1 MKFNQFKKKHKYL
14 KENEDYDYT
23 IEHKNDLFD
32 RSIIKNRPFLDR
44 PGKIK
49 FAKKHASADRPLHKL
64 NNFTKETD
72 FCQCCNL
79 PCETKGIIEPF
90 KICDSTDNFSQCGL
104 GISLY
109 FYFFRFMILCLF
121 LVFLILGLPLM
132 IFNNYYSNELS
143 LVCNSNKNNE
153 NLTLCEKHMDYN
165 QYSNNTFYISIPFSI
180 DNIYSYLDFSVKN
193 TGTDKNVLKTI
204 ICYGILNFY
213 CILVLFIINI
223 YFLILVK
230 QKIRMEKITICSP
243 SDYTLFISN
252 LNNSLYYY
260 EDYCISKKKIIYDD
274 REKFKD
280 FLNFLKNKVL
290 YTRKKSEDIYDINFC
305 YKLKDFMIAA
315 NNVQNIN
322 YKLLQIV
329 NNKKQKERNMRM
341 GLYGEKRK
349 YFEFIL
355 GCICSKGISIKRL
368 LKDREIN
375 QRKLNY
381 LLKSSKALTVNNF
394 TGSIFLTFNT
404 IQQKEEYYNLY
415 PHYILDTIILFF
427 KESKYYFCRCFINEK
442 SKKKFF
448 MRKNIKVYTAPEPED
463 VIWENIEYDKW
474 FRFKRGLLIYF
485 ISICL
490 LLISFVIILILTF
503 LKEYLIKNHIN
514 SYFVIKYGISLLIT
528 GVINGLN
535 QIFYLLLDELTKKE
549 KQTSMTNYYLSFSI
563 KLTLFTFN
571 TSGIIPLVSNYFE
584 NELKHNEFLVD
595 NYLIIFLSNSFLT
608 PLLWTFDV
616 RYIYNR
622 IKIYLLERKKEP
634 DKHHNMTQRELNE
647 LYQLADMKI
656 AYKYSYLARTT
667 LLTLFCIHI
676 FPLGII
682 ISIIGFGFGYFL
694 ELFNFTHIYSKPEMI
709 NEKICLFYME
719 YFTIYISVFILGD
732 LIFAKSIFS
741 SEVWVV
747 VNLIIFLILSI
758 LPYTKL
764 LNFNCL
770 KLNSKYI
777 NDTNIEDV
785 YFSFYN
791 DYQRQN
797 PITKIDGLKNYI
809 NKLRINGYISQK
821 VYNFSYM
828 NIDTINVM
836 ELYYRSK
843 MNRNIVQS
851 QQALANRST
860 IKNKKIK
867 PQIINGSTAKD
878 KNIILSG
885 SSIYDEQLTNLLK
898 QSIYNQRF
906 GSNLDEL
913 NKILNNK
920 EIFNS
925 NNTDLLSDKSKK
937 NSEEESKSDRSETIE
952 KNKDYILRQYNYPLL
967 LNISN
972 NIGMGDLGILSE
984 KQKEKLNA
992 LTQLHGIKESLE
1004 INENDSDH
1012 QEIKRDKDYYGVDY
1026 DIYSSRES
1034 PSSSFSQNKNNQKDS
1049 ILIEMTDLSDE
1060 NNKNKYK
1067 HRYNYEMS
1075 DINGKEENLKKKE
1088 NKNKKK
1094 NNNNKVIIDG
1104 SNNTLKEY
1112 FLNLTKNNDDSDI
1125 DDDEDD

>member
-1 MKFNQFKKKHKYL
+1 MKFNHLQKKHKYL
-14 KENEDYDYT
+14 KENEDADYS
-23 IEHKNDLFD
+23 IEHKNDLVD

-49 FAKKHASADRPLHKL
+49 FAKKHASADRPLYKL
-64 NNFTKETD
+64 KNFTKETD

-90 KICDSTDNFSQCGL
+90 KICDSTDDFSQCGL

-121 LVFLILGLPLM
+121 LVFLILGLPLI
-132 IFNNYYSNELS
+132 IFNNYYSNQLS
-143 LVCNSNKNNE
+143 LVCNSNKYSE
-153 NLTLCEKHMDYN
+153 NFTICEKHIDYN
-165 QYSNNTFYISIPFSI
+165 QYSNNTFFISIPFSI
-180 DNIYSYLDFSVKN
+180 DNIYSYLDFSVKT

-213 CILVLFIINI
+213 CILILFIINF

-230 QKIRMEKITICSP
+230 QKIRKEKSNICSP

-252 LNNSLYYY
+252 LNNCLYYY
-260 EDYCISKKKIIYDD
+260 DDYCISKKKIIYDEK
-274 REKFKD
+274 EKFKD
-280 FLNFLKNKVL
+280 FLNFLKNKIL
-290 YTRKKSEDIYDINFC
+290 FTRKNSGDIYDINFC
-305 YKLKDFMIAA
+305 YKLKDFMISA
-315 NNVQNIN
+315 NNVQSIN

-329 NNKKQKERNMRM
+329 NNKAQKEKNMKL

-349 YFEFIL
+349 YFEIFL
-355 GCICSKGISIKRL
+355 GCFCSKGISIKRL
-368 LKDREIN
+368 LKNREIN

-381 LLKSSKALTVNNF
+381 LLKRSKALTKYNF

-427 KESKYYFCRCFINEK
+427 KESRYYFCRCFINEK

-448 MRKNIKVYTAPEPED
+448 RRKNIKVYTAPEPED

-474 FRFKRGLLIYF
+474 FRFRRGLLIYF
-485 ISICL
+485 ISFCL
-490 LLISFVIILILTF
+490 LLISFVIIISLTF
-503 LKEYLIKNHIN
+503 LKDYLIKNKIN
-514 SYFVIKYGISLLIT
+514 SYFIIKYGVSLLIT

-535 QIFYLLLDELTKKE
+535 QIFYSLLDELTKKE
-549 KQTSMTNYYLSFSI
+549 KQISMTNYYLSFSV
-563 KLTLFTFN
+563 KLTLFTFT
-571 TSGIIPLVSNYFE
+571 TSGIIPLVSNFFE
-584 NELKHNEFLVD
+584 NGLKHNEFLVD
-595 NYLIIFLSNSFLT
+595 NYLIIFLCNSFLT
-608 PLLWTFDV
+608 PLLWTFDIK
-616 RYIYNR
+616 YIYNR
-622 IKIYLLERKKEP
+622 IKIFLLEKKKDP
-634 DKHHNMTQRELNE
+634 DKHHNMTQRELNK
-647 LYQLADMKI
+647 LYQLANMKI
-656 AYKYSYLARTT
+656 AYKYSYVARTI
-667 LLTLFCIHI
+667 LLTLFCISI
-676 FPLGII
+676 FPFGII
-682 ISIIGFGFGYFL
+682 ISIIGLGFGYFL

-719 YFTIYISVFILGD
+719 YFTIYISAFVLGE
-732 LIFAKSIFS
+732 LIFEESIFT

-747 VNLIIFLILSI
+747 VNLIIFLNLSI

-764 LNFNCL
+764 LDFKCL
-770 KLNSKYI
+770 KFNSI
-777 NDTNIEDV
+777 NETKFEDV

-809 NKLRINGYISQK
+809 NKLRIYRYISQK
-821 VYNFSYM
+821 VYNFAYM

-851 QQALANRST
+851 QQALANKSS

-867 PQIINGSTAKD
+867 SHSINGSSTKD
-878 KNIILSG
+878 KKAILSG
-885 SSIYDEQLTNLLK
+885 SSIFDEQLTNLLK
-898 QSIYNQRF
+898 QSIYYQRF
-906 GSNLDEL
+906 GSNLDDL

-920 EIFNS
+920 DIFNS
-925 NNTDLLSDKSKK
+925 NNTELLLDKNKK
-937 NSEEESKSDRSETIE
+937 NSEEESKSEQSETIE

-984 KQKEKLNA
+984 KQKEKINSLIPLN
-992 LTQLHGIKESLE
+992 GIKESLE
-1004 INENDSDH
+1004 LNENESEH
-1012 QEIKRDKDYYGVDY
+1012 KEINRDKDYYGVDY
-1026 DIYSSRES
+1026 DIYSNKES
-1034 PSSSFSQNKNNQKDS
+1034 PSTSFNQKKENQKDS
-1049 ILIEMTDLSDE
+1049 VLIEMTDLSDE
-1060 NNKNKYK
+1060 NKKNKYQK
-1067 HRYNYEMS
+1067 RYNYEMS
-1075 DINGKEENLKKKE
+1075 DINGKEETLKKKE
-1088 NKNKKK
+1088 KKNKNNK
-1094 NNNNKVIIDG
+1094 NNKNNSDD
-1104 SNNTLKEY
+1104 SNNNLKEY
-1112 FLNLTKNNDDSDI
+1112 FLNLTKNNYDSDSEK

>member
-1 MKFNQFKKKHKYL
+1 MKFNHLQKKHKYL
-14 KENEDYDYT
+14 KENEDTDYS

-64 NNFTKETD
+64 KNFTKETD

-79 PCETKGIIEPF
+79 PCETKDIIEPF

-109 FYFFRFMILCLF
+109 FYFFRFMILCLS
-121 LVFLILGLPLM
+121 LVFIILGLPL
-132 IFNNYYSNELS
+132 IYFNNYYSNELS
-143 LVCNSNKNNE
+143 LVCNSNKYNE
-153 NLTLCEKHMDYN
+153 NFTLCEKHIDYN
-165 QYSNNTFYISIPFSI
+165 QYSNNTFFISIPFSI
-180 DNIYSYLDFSVKN
+180 DNIYSYLDFSVKT

-213 CILVLFIINI
+213 CILILFIINF

-230 QKIRMEKITICSP
+230 QKIRMEKSNILSP

-280 FLNFLKNKVL
+280 FVNFLKNKIL
-290 YTRKKSEDIYDINFC
+290 YTRKKSGDIYDINFC
-305 YKLKDFMIAA
+305 YKLKDFMISA
-315 NNVQNIN
+315 NNVQTIN
-322 YKLLQIV
+322 YQLLQIV
-329 NNKKQKERNMRM
+329 NNKKQKEKNMKL

-349 YFEFIL
+349 YFEVIL
-355 GCICSKGISIKRL
+355 GCFCSKGISIKKL
-368 LKDREIN
+368 LKNREIN

-381 LLKSSKALTVNNF
+381 LLKSSKALTINNF

-415 PHYILDTIILFF
+415 PHYILETIILFF

-448 MRKNIKVYTAPEPED
+448 RRKNIKVYTAPEPED

-474 FRFKRGLLIYF
+474 FRFRRGFLIYF
-485 ISICL
+485 ISFCL
-490 LLISFVIILILTF
+490 LLISFVIILSLTF
-503 LKEYLIKNHIN
+503 LKDYLIKHQIK
-514 SYFVIKYGISLLIT
+514 SYFIIKYGVSLLIT

-549 KQTSMTNYYLSFSI
+549 MQISMTNYYLSFSV
-563 KLTLFTFN
+563 KLTLFTFT
-571 TSGIIPLVSNYFE
+571 TSGIIPLVSNCFE
-584 NELKHNEFLVD
+584 NGLKHNEFLVD
-595 NYLIIFLSNSFLT
+595 NYLIIFLCNSFFT
-608 PLLWTFDV
+608 PLLWTFDIK
-616 RYIYNR
+616 YIYNR
-622 IKIYLLERKKEP
+622 IKIFLLEKKKDP
-634 DKHHNMTQRELNE
+634 DKHHNMTQRELNN
-647 LYQLADMKI
+647 LYQLANMKI
-656 AYKYSYLARTT
+656 AYKYSYVARTT
-667 LLTLFCIHI
+667 LLTLFCISI
-676 FPLGII
+676 FPFGII
-682 ISIIGFGFGYFL
+682 ISIIGFGFGYIL

-719 YFTIYISVFILGD
+719 YFTIYISVFVLGE
-732 LIFAKSIFS
+732 LIFSESIFT
-741 SEVWVV
+741 SEIWVV
-747 VNLIIFLILSI
+747 INLIIFLVLSI

-764 LNFNCL
+764 LDFNCL
-770 KLNSKYI
+770 KLKSKYI
-777 NDTNIEDV
+777 NNTNIEDV

-860 IKNKKIK
+860 IKNKKMK
-867 PQIINGSTAKD
+867 PDVITGSTNKD
-878 KNIILSG
+878 KKGILSG

-898 QSIYNQRF
+898 QSIYHQRF
-906 GSNLDEL
+906 GSNLDDL

-920 EIFNS
+920 DIFNS
-925 NNTDLLSDKSKK
+925 NNTELLLDKNKI
-937 NSEEESKSDRSETIE
+937 NSEEESKSERSDTIE

-972 NIGMGDLGILSE
+972 NIGIGDLGILSE
-984 KQKEKLNA
+984 KQKEKINS
-992 LTQLHGIKESLE
+992 LTPLHGIKESLE
-1004 INENDSDH
+1004 LNENDSERK
-1012 QEIKRDKDYYGVDY
+1012 EINRNKDYYGVDY
-1026 DIYSSRES
+1026 DIYSNKES
-1034 PSSSFSQNKNNQKDS
+1034 PSTSFNQNKEKQKDS
-1049 ILIEMTDLSDE
+1049 ILIEMTDLSDG
-1060 NNKNKYK
+1060 NNKNKYQN
-1067 HRYNYEMS
+1067 RYNYEMS
-1075 DINGKEENLKKKE
+1075 DINGKEETLKKKE
-1088 NKNKKK
+1088 KKNKNNK
-1094 NNNNKVIIDG
+1094 NNKNNSDD

-1112 FLNLTKNNDDSDI
+1112 FLNLTKNNYDGDN